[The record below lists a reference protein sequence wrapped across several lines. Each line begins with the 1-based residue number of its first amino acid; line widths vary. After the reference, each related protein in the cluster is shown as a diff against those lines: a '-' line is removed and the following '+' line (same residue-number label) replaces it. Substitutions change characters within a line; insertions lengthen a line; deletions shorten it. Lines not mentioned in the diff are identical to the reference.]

1 VWGAFGFDAILMLF
15 DLKPIDLFWVINWLC
30 ERIRVAGY
38 VVFCACKIVI
48 SCWGF
53 FLPIVILV
61 AGFMMNF
68 SVTTCAFAGL
78 IYREWILIRVCLKSS
93 TKIVLLFGMQLIRAM
108 NLDLMNVFM

>member
-1 VWGAFGFDAILMLF
+1 VQNCYKLL
-15 DLKPIDLFWVINWLC
+15 
-30 ERIRVAGY
+30 
-38 VVFCACKIVI
+38 
-48 SCWGF
+48 GF

-68 SVTTCAFAGL
+68 YVTTCAFAGL